1 MRSIRRDTQF
11 KKDVKR
17 LVKRSK
23 DLNKLKKVIRCLVRA
38 EKLPAENKDHQL
50 KGILKD
56 CRECHIEPDWLLIYR
71 IEGSELCLV
80 RTGSHSDLSINMLPG
95 YDSEEFGEKV
105 FSKRYCSR

>member
-11 KKDVKR
+11 KRDVKR
-17 LVKRSK
+17 LKKRQK
-23 DLNKLKKVIRCLVRA
+23 DFNKLKNIIHLLVEG
-38 EKLPAENKDHQL
+38 EKLPPENRDHKL

-80 RTGSHSDLSINMLPG
+80 RTGSHSDLF
-95 YDSEEFGEKV
+95 E
-105 FSKRYCSR
+105 